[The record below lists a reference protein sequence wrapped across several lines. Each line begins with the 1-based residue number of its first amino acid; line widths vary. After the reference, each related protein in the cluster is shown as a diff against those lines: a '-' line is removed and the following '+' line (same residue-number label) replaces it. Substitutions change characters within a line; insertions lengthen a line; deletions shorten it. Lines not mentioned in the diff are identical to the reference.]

1 MKILI
6 VNESVNYSAVVIK
19 DENGKLIIYNP
30 IPEEIRKYIS
40 RINYVDKI

>member
-19 DENGKLIIYNP
+19 DENGKLVIYNP
-30 IPEEIRKYIS
+30 IPEEIRKYI
-40 RINYVDKI
+40 IENKYE